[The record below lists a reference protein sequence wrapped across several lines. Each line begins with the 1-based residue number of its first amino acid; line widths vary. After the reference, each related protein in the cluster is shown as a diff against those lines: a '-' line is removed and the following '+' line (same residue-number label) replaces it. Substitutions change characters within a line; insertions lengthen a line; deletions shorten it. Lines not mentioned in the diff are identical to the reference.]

1 MLGEFVVRV
10 ANLVEAEG
18 RAARRGATD
27 FLAVACAWLAGTLL
41 GVASVIALA
50 AAIFRGLIDGLGLA
64 PGWAYLA
71 IALLLGLGACGCGMA
86 AQHLRRQRRLG
97 P

>member
-27 FLAVACAWLAGTLL
+27 FLAVACAWVGGTLL
-41 GVASVIALA
+41 GVASLIALA
-50 AAIFRGLIDGLGLA
+50 AAIFRGLVDGLGLA
-64 PGWAYLA
+64 PGWAYVV
-71 IALLLGLGACGCGMA
+71 IALLLGLSAGGCGLA
-86 AQHLRRQRRLG
+86 AQYLRRQRRVG